1 MWVAAGSHV
10 PVPGTWQESG
20 RCQNYHRG
28 HRQRGEADTVR
39 QAEMEGE
46 IRGEEESMM
55 EKKKRG
61 VESERNSFSLAQ
73 PSLPVTGSTSGLTCV
88 ARSGNINRNLSVPPP
103 HDCMYGSLPEPT
115 QAP

>member
-1 MWVAAGSHV
+1 M
-10 PVPGTWQESG
+10 
-20 RCQNYHRG
+20 
-28 HRQRGEADTVR
+28 R

-46 IRGEEESMM
+46 IQGEEESMM

-88 ARSGNINRNLSVPPP
+88 ARSGDINQNLKRPPP
-103 HDCMYGSLPEPT
+103 HDCMYGSPPEPT
-115 QAP
+115 EAP